1 MKKNYI
7 ILLFASIIGIVISSA
22 IPSFGGNEK
31 KTSHPSFARSTDTLY
46 KILFIG
52 KLNTDC
58 YDDTVV
64 AAISKNQKIA
74 WRGTPTLPKYIF
86 WGKSS
91 SKSDKTHNKKDTAHS
106 KNEVTC
112 TDTVGGIIAD
122 THKVQYSIIR
132 YPSFVGL
139 RGSVSFM
146 KLNTNDEIYDI
157 VSMLWGKT
165 DTSSSKRDTTTS
177 FAVFGRK
184 GLDTLQELPFYS
196 IDTMQRSPI
205 TAMKLNRFVN
215 FTSPA
220 RRDFSGRMSYFI
232 TRVVLP
238 VIADTAEHKD
248 SNIRQI
254 LAGVNLDAPLIPEF
268 KVYPNPSVNLTTIV
282 GHKLEKGTYTIN
294 VLTETG
300 FLVCTQN
307 LISTSGEDVVFPMD
321 VSSFSTGYYVFT
333 VSSQKGAV
341 GSYPVLIIH

>member
-7 ILLFASIIGIVISSA
+7 ILLFASIIGMIIGSA
-22 IPSFGGNEK
+22 IPSLGGNESK
-31 KTSHPSFARSTDTLY
+31 NSHPEFVRSKDTVY

-58 YDDTVV
+58 YEDTVV
-64 AAISKNQKIA
+64 AAISKNLKIA
-74 WRGTPTLPKYIF
+74 WRGTPTLPNYIL
-86 WGKSS
+86 WGKSNV
-91 SKSDKTHNKKDTAHS
+91 KNDTSRS
-106 KNEVTC
+106 KNDTSRSKNDITC
-112 TDTVGGIIAD
+112 KDTVGGMIVD

-132 YPSFVGL
+132 YPSFIGL

-165 DTSSSKRDTTTS
+165 DTTSRKRDTTTS

-184 GLDTLQELPFYS
+184 GLDTMQVLPFYS

-205 TAMKLNRFVN
+205 AAMKLKRFVN
-215 FTSPA
+215 FISPE

-232 TRVVLP
+232 SRVVLP

-254 LAGVNLDAPLIPEF
+254 IAGVTPEEPLIPEF

-282 GHKLEKGTYTIN
+282 GHKLEKGTYSIN

-307 LISTSGEDVVFPMD
+307 LVSTSGEDVIFPMD